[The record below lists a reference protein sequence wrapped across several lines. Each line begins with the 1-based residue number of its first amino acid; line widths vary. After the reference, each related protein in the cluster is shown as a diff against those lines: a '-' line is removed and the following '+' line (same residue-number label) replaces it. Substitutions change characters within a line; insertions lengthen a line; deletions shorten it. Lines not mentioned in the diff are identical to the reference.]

1 MEGWRGKRK
10 CTKGLRWWIE
20 ICGCRRVHLVD
31 WSGFGEGAETKVDA
45 GDGKMGLE
53 GEGEE
58 AEIFIP
64 NTMNKTQVP

>member
-1 MEGWRGKRK
+1 M
-10 CTKGLRWWIE
+10 
-20 ICGCRRVHLVD
+20 D

-64 NTMNKTQVP
+64 NTSTL